1 MKLLRSLTT
10 AIALMFV
17 FLLAGC
23 VSPYRAE
30 FDNAGKDK
38 HWTKKQ
44 TLAAFAY
51 ADRIW
56 WAREVQEGSNQ
67 YVIIYGKV
75 PTTKVASQ
83 IETVLRDLDESLDP
97 NNAEMVQYLDT
108 FKLRADLTHEEQITK
123 AQYARVHAADLEN
136 QFEQKMGDR
145 PEYGPEAQMGG
156 GYNIRKIFLTK
167 DVSEAFPFKA
177 SQIEGAKADGSLKEI
192 ESLEL
197 EYTTPYDHK
206 ASDPKHPNDENE
218 FVWKPAKMSIR
229 LTNYKIVTED
239 KPQDNKGN
247 YIEGYRVI
255 DGKQESKPTLKIFF
269 PSGGEGAVVLV
280 DTDREGEAGFGV
292 PDILQVASDIENVK
306 DVINDGTL
314 LATLFQE
321 KKSEKRVLPPHNLF
335 KIEISK
341 VDQPVDQWE
350 KSTDPNG
357 WIVPFKYVTM
367 MGDNYNVRIKFKHQK
382 IDPSNPGYPNG
393 DHEHS
398 MFMEVEY
405 IAKEYT
411 KAGERYEASPGQ
423 VIEYYHPKGLF
434 ATKVQVKVLEED
446 STKKLSFEF
455 EDGDEVVGVVPSG
468 SNKFIEDKPYAI
480 SYTEGSKRWW
490 IQSSDGSKF
499 DKRKQASPPKERTGE
514 YDDSEMEEAQRG
526 SAKTD
531 DGGGM
536 GMGRKPVVKI
546 QREAQQAPPNSNQ

>member
-1 MKLLRSLTT
+1 MKTLRSLTT

-17 FLLAGC
+17 FLLVGC
-23 VSPYRAE
+23 VAPYRKA
-30 FDNAGKDK
+30 FDDAGQEK

-75 PTTKVASQ
+75 PTAKVASQ

-145 PEYGPEAQMGG
+145 PEYGPEAQMAG
-156 GYNIRKIFLTK
+156 GYNLRKIFLTK

-206 ASDPKHPNDENE
+206 ASDPKHPDDGNE

-255 DGKQESKPTLKIFF
+255 DGKQESKPALKIFF
-269 PSGGEGAVVLV
+269 PAGGEGAVVLV

-292 PDILQVASDIENVK
+292 PDILQAASGIENVK
-306 DVINDGTL
+306 DVINNGTL

-321 KKSEKRVLPPHNLF
+321 KKSEKRILPPRNLF

-341 VDQPVDQWE
+341 VDQPIDQWE
-350 KSTDPNG
+350 KSTDANG
-357 WIVPFKYVTM
+357 WIVPFKYVTT
-367 MGDNYNVRIKFKHQK
+367 MGDNYNVRIKFKRPK
-382 IDPSNPGYPNG
+382 IDPSNPGYP
-393 DHEHS
+393 DAAHAHS
-398 MFMEVEY
+398 MFMEIEY

-411 KAGERYEASPGQ
+411 KAGSRYEASPGQ
-423 VIEYYHPKGLF
+423 VIEYYRPKGIF
-434 ATKVQVKVLEED
+434 AGGTQAKVLYD
-446 STKKLSFEF
+446 DNTKKISFEF
-455 EDGDEVVGVVPSG
+455 ENGDEVNGVVGTG

-490 IQSSDGSKF
+490 IQSSDGNKF
-499 DKRKQASPPKERTGE
+499 DKRKQVSPPKERTGE
-514 YDDSEMEEAQRG
+514 YEDSEMEEARRAEPKDENG
-526 SAKTD
+526 PTD
-531 DGGGM
+531 MKG
-536 GMGRKPVVKI
+536 K
-546 QREAQQAPPNSNQ
+546 APKQ